1 LEFERSAIWLAT
13 MAAGSYG
20 DKTLQ
25 NTPTWAVAAVCAVFV
40 VLSVLIEHGIQS
52 LGKVSDS
59 YFGLKSVLSSI
70 F

>member
-1 LEFERSAIWLAT
+1 

-40 VLSVLIEHGIQS
+40 VLSVLIEHGIHS

-59 YFGLKSVLSSI
+59 YIGLIKICAQLYIFVLTSPVL
-70 F
+70 

>member
-1 LEFERSAIWLAT
+1 

-40 VLSVLIEHGIQS
+40 IISVLIDHSIHS
-52 LGKVSDS
+52 LGKVGYSWFD
-59 YFGLKSVLSSI
+59 LRI
-70 F
+70 HA